1 MGILAT
7 FREVFGL
14 IGLKSISISELAKNR
29 PPFVKSEGYT
39 SGFYFCLNGGFSLQN
54 LRWFCSVSV
63 T

>member
-29 PPFVKSEGYT
+29 PPFITATVQSVA
-39 SGFYFCLNGGFSLQN
+39 FSLPSN
-54 LRWFCSVSV
+54 HLCKFKINIFEKC
-63 T
+63 